1 MGENACAVSPLI
13 EHIQKGQPMRLPSD
27 RRKTP
32 IRGFPD
38 GASALRAR
46 FDGVPSNR
54 TLARIEVFFASGSPR
69 QKSDF
74 KARIRGQN

>member
-1 MGENACAVSPLI
+1 
-13 EHIQKGQPMRLPSD
+13 MRYSPSD

-46 FDGVPSNR
+46 FDGKPPNR
-54 TLARIEVFFASGSPR
+54 TLVRIGEFFASGSPR
-69 QKSDF
+69 QKRLF
-74 KARIRGQN
+74 

>member
-1 MGENACAVSPLI
+1 MKQSL
-13 EHIQKGQPMRLPSD
+13 RPS
-27 RRKTP
+27 KTP

-54 TLARIEVFFASGSPR
+54 TLARIEVFFASARSTQSPLAR
-69 QKSDF
+69 GKKVISKPAYAGKIDF
-74 KARIRGQN
+74 FDKLRGAV

>member
-1 MGENACAVSPLI
+1 
-13 EHIQKGQPMRLPSD
+13 MRYSPSD

-46 FDGVPSNR
+46 FDGKPSNR
-54 TLARIEVFFASGSPR
+54 TLVRIGEFFASGSPR
-69 QKSDF
+69 QKRVF
-74 KARIRGQN
+74 